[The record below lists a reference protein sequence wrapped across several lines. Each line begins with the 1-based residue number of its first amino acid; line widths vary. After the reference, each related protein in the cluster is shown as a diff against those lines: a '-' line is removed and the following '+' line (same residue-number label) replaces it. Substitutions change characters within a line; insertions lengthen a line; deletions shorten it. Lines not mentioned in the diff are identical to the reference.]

1 MDLGGGQED
10 ETEEKEESTEISIT
24 ADTEEKEK
32 KGSRSVRKNQFSEL
46 AENVFENDDDPPQVE
61 RILNDGTEIIN
72 GFRTNKLTTT
82 ISTKSNKLI
91 IEEWMVDDLPLRDS
105 LYSYLFAAIEMETV
119 ENSNFP
125 KYSSHDFLRGVDST
139 YAVEQSDGEIVMA
152 KLTIDS
158 DNGWVQWALFEIR
171 ELYTVPF
178 DALSFTI
185 PEEYERIEIEKEE
198 SE

>member
-1 MDLGGGQED
+1 
-10 ETEEKEESTEISIT
+10 
-24 ADTEEKEK
+24 
-32 KGSRSVRKNQFSEL
+32 
-46 AENVFENDDDPPQVE
+46 
-61 RILNDGTEIIN
+61 
-72 GFRTNKLTTT
+72 
-82 ISTKSNKLI
+82 
-91 IEEWMVDDLPLRDS
+91 MVDDLPLRDS
-105 LYSYLFAAIEMETV
+105 LYSYLFAAIEMDTV

-171 ELYTVPF
+171 ELYAVPF